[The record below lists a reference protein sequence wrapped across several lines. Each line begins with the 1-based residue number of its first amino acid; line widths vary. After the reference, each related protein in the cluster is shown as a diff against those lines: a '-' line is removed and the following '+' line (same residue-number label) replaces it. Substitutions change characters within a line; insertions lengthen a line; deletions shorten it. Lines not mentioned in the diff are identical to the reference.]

1 MDVISASSLSV
12 ISGRVSQMRRE
23 SSRKG
28 DPRTIMGSGGHS
40 APRLEMKGTTMP
52 HARATVEL
60 RPEAWWEGAQFNGSY
75 QYFGPILSSHVK

>member
-1 MDVISASSLSV
+1 M

-23 SSRKG
+23 RRRKG

-60 RPEAWWEGAQFNGSY
+60 RPEACTGRGAIQLFGS
-75 QYFGPILSSHVK
+75 ILIRINED

>member
-1 MDVISASSLSV
+1 
-12 ISGRVSQMRRE
+12 MRRE
-23 SSRKG
+23 RRRKG

-60 RPEAWWEGAQFNGSY
+60 RPEACTGRGAIQ
-75 QYFGPILSSHVK
+75 LSI